1 LENKDIKEINDILKE
16 TRTYF
21 NKLVS
26 EIGNNTI
33 SISESDFDM
42 HKIDIV
48 GRCIRFLDSDKN
60 FRLNTELNREFANIN
75 DLDYYMDSIWN
86 FILSIESNEWNYGYV
101 ILENVSR
108 LITLVINYLDDLIGP
123 VNMPKHAEASLPTPP
138 TPPKK
143 AAAAQEMPPFES
155 DEKKSGYKPFEPH
168 KPGTGGKTELY

>member
-60 FRLNTELNREFANIN
+60 FRLNTELNKKFADIN
-75 DLDYYMDSIWN
+75 NLDYYMNSVWN
-86 FILSIESNEWNYGYV
+86 FILSIESNKW
-101 ILENVSR
+101 
-108 LITLVINYLDDLIGP
+108 
-123 VNMPKHAEASLPTPP
+123 
-138 TPPKK
+138 
-143 AAAAQEMPPFES
+143 
-155 DEKKSGYKPFEPH
+155 
-168 KPGTGGKTELY
+168 